1 MTIIWKQNLKPKIII
16 KGDLYYQHGIFV
28 HIPCNELTK
37 LKKFKNIHTWSFD
50 STTSMYKILSTNS
63 LQFSNN

>member
-16 KGDLYYQHGIFV
+16 KGDIYYQHV

-37 LKKFKNIHTWSFD
+37 LIFFLKHSHMVLRFYYI
-50 STTSMYKILSTNS
+50 YV
-63 LQFSNN
+63 